1 MSAFRKVTNQ
11 QGEIIALET
20 HLTGA
25 DLLNTPKLNK
35 SSAFPNEEREQ
46 FNLLGKLPYQIETLS
61 EQVTREYQQYAKK
74 STDLQKNIFLN
85 ALHETNE
92 VLFYKLVGA
101 HLKEMLPIIYTPTVG
116 QAVEEFSQEFRRPR
130 GLYLAYPDR
139 DRIASILENR
149 LDPEID
155 LIVMTDGEGILG
167 IGDQGIGGMA
177 IPVAKLMVY
186 TLCGGIDP
194 NRVLPIQIDVGT
206 NNKKLLS
213 NPMYLG
219 WRHERLSGK
228 EYDDFINIIVQAI
241 QQKFPGVFLHWE
253 DFGREN
259 ARRNLMRFREQLC
272 TFNDDIQGT
281 GAVTLAAIL
290 AAVNATKS
298 KLVEQRIVI
307 YGAGTAG
314 VGIADQIFN
323 AMVRLGLNEKEAR
336 AHFWL
341 IDRQGLLTESSS
353 DVISFQE
360 PYLRS
365 NSEIAAWGIK
375 NSNNIGLAEVVTHVK
390 PTILIGCS
398 TQAGAFTEDIV
409 KTMAKYVAQP
419 IIFPL
424 SNPTE
429 KAEAVPA
436 DLLAWTDGKALIA
449 TGSPFE
455 DVNFKGRRIRI
466 SQCNN
471 AFVFPGIGLG
481 VITSKARLLTNNMIW
496 AACQALA
503 EQSPAKLDP
512 NAPVLPDLSE
522 ARQVCIN
529 IGIAVANKAREEG
542 LAQIDPKIDLATKI
556 ITYCWE
562 PKYYPYRKV

>member
-1 MSAFRKVTNQ
+1 MTAFRRITNK

-20 HLTGA
+20 NLTGA
-25 DLLNTPKLNK
+25 NLLNTPKLNK
-35 SSAFPNEEREQ
+35 ASAFTNEEREL
-46 FNLLGKLPYQIETLS
+46 FNLFGRLPYHVETLS
-61 EQVTREYQQYAKK
+61 EQVARKYQQYAKK
-74 STDLQKNIFLN
+74 STALQKNIFLN
-85 ALHETNE
+85 TLLDTNE
-92 VLFYKLVGA
+92 ILFYKLVGE
-101 HLKEMLPIIYTPTVG
+101 HLKEMLPILYTPTVG

-130 GLYLAYPDR
+130 GLYLSYPDHE
-139 DRIASILENR
+139 RIDSILENR
-149 LDPEID
+149 IDPEVD
-155 LIVMTDGEGILG
+155 LVVMTDGERILG
-167 IGDQGIGGMA
+167 IGDQGVGGIA
-177 IPVAKLMVY
+177 IPIAKLMVY
-186 TLCGGIDP
+186 TLCAGIDP

-206 NNKKLLS
+206 NNKKLIAD
-213 NPMYLG
+213 PMYLG
-219 WRHERLSGK
+219 WRHERLSGEK
-228 EYDDFINIIVQAI
+228 YDDFINRIVQAI
-241 QQKFPGVFLHWE
+241 KQKFPNVFLHWE

-290 AAVNATKS
+290 AAVNAAKS
-298 KLVEQRIVI
+298 NLVDQRIVI

-314 VGIADQIFN
+314 AGVADQIFD
-323 AMVRLGLNEKEAR
+323 AMLRLGHNEKEAR

-341 IDRQGLLTESSS
+341 IDRQGLLTESSP
-353 DVISFQE
+353 DTISFQK
-360 PYLRS
+360 PYLRA
-365 NSEIAAWGIK
+365 NSEIAAWK
-375 NSNNIGLAEVVTHVK
+375 VKDSHNITLAEVVAHVK

-398 TQAGAFTEDIV
+398 TQGGAFTEDVIRM
-409 KTMAKYVAQP
+409 MAKYVAQP

-429 KAEAVPA
+429 KSEAIPS

-455 DVNFKGRRIRI
+455 DVNYKGRRIRI

-481 VITSKARLLTNNMIW
+481 VINSKPRLLTNTMIW

-512 NAPVLPDLSE
+512 TAPILPDVDE
-522 ARQVCIN
+522 ARQVCIKV
-529 IGIAVANKAREEG
+529 GIAVATKAREEG
-542 LAQIDPKIDLATKI
+542 LAQISPDVDLTAKILA
-556 ITYCWE
+556 YCWE